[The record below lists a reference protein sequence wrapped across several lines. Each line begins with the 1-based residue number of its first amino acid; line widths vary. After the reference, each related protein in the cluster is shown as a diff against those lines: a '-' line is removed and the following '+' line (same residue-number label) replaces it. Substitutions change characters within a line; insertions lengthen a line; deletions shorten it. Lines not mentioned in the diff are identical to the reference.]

1 MGAYQGIF
9 GEDVIVSG
17 AIAIASDCVRRGET
31 AYFTEVFETA
41 VHLLVGHVWKRPT
54 AREILILVLV
64 QDGQCVFVDELPSTT
79 KIGLLHTWEADC
91 VCYTFCQCGK

>member
-9 GEDVIVSG
+9 WEDVVVSG
-17 AIAIASDCVRRGET
+17 AIAIARDCVRRGET

-54 AREILILVLV
+54 AREILILALV
-64 QDGQCVFVDELPSTT
+64 QDGQCVFVKEVGDFS
-79 KIGLLHTWEADC
+79 
-91 VCYTFCQCGK
+91 